1 MLPIHLG
8 NSPPKLLVFIS
19 KSLRWRAFDKEQRK
33 LKSFAP
39 PFPSWFSAME
49 NILNLFSFSKE
60 GTFPTSLFLAK
71 FSIFKFEALDI
82 EEGIDP
88 INWLLPMENIYKF
101 GKVIPMF
108 NEGCPWI
115 WLTPTSIY
123 VIEEILKNKQGIVPD
138 NLFEPT
144 AKISSLVNWP
154 KESEILPPRLL

>member
-8 NSPPKLLVFIS
+8 NSPPKLLVLIS
-19 KSLRWRAFDKEQRK
+19 KSLRLVAFDKEQRK

-49 NILNLFSFSKE
+49 NNCTLFSFSKE
-60 GTFPTSLFLAK
+60 GTFPVSLFSAK
-71 FSIFKFEALDI
+71 FSICKFEALEI
-82 EEGIDP
+82 EIGIDP
-88 INWLLPMENIYKF
+88 INWLLLMENISKF
-101 GKVIPMF
+101 GRVIPMSD
-108 NEGCPWI
+108 GRCPWI